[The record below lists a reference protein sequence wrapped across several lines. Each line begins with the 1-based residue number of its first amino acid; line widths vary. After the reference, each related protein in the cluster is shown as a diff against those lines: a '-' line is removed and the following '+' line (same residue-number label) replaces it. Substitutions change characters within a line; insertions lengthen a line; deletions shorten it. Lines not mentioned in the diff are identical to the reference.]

1 MATVLNERVL
11 MPPPG
16 LVAAMA
22 EMSTLTRVPA
32 REVHGVEILRDGEMA
47 FPVMLELIEHAQR
60 LVLFENFIFAGDRVG
75 RRFSHALGRAAKRGV
90 EVRVVYDPLGTL
102 LVKGGSIARELRKDG
117 VTARPFRPLSAFQP
131 WSWGLLRHRDH
142 RKVLSVD

>member
-1 MATVLNERVL
+1 MATVLSERL
-11 MPPPG
+11 LTPARD
-16 LVAAMA
+16 LVAAVA
-22 EMSTLTRVPA
+22 DMSTLTRVPA

-47 FPVMLELIEHAQR
+47 FPVMLDLIENAR
-60 LVLFENFIFAGDRVG
+60 RIVLFENFIFAGDRVG

-117 VTARPFRPLSAFQP
+117 VT
-131 WSWGLLRHRDH
+131 
-142 RKVLSVD
+142 